1 MDDYDLSFSYYDED
15 EDIRNLQL
23 EYESYDLHDSCVI
36 PTIKGISYHFAA
48 LLLWN
53 FIFRLTTQTVFIHIN
68 LCHCISIICGLAVIY
83 NLLQISILYI
93 MSFCILSYLI
103 VHGTHYIHKSS
114 HASFI
119 ASLGML
125 LLIICEF
132 TVQTNT
138 WRHVRSVYMILVMK
152 IISLAY
158 DIKIG
163 RLSSQPNFI
172 AYCGFL
178 LCPANSIFGPWM
190 TYKQYLS
197 VFYKPIWNWML
208 LPQIILKGLTSIFYL
223 LMSSCWVMYFIPSG
237 SWKWF
242 IAYRDALSFR
252 TSNYFVSFLA
262 ETVMITAGY
271 SQSHKMFTGSISNPF
286 YIELPRSLIQIVI
299 HWNIP
304 MHTWL
309 KTYVFREA
317 RIFGVFPA
325 ICLTYLISSL
335 LHGLNFKLA
344 AVLLSIGLFS
354 YIEFKFRNKLSSI
367 FNSCLN
373 SYSCNGCDHLYKKQ
387 NIYVIL
393 GNLFFS
399 IIAIVHLAYLGMV
412 FEMNDVD
419 DASFALDFSYTLN
432 KWSSL
437 DYTSHW
443 IALVLYLLY
452 MIV

>member
-1 MDDYDLSFSYYDED
+1 MEVSFFCLYTKRCHFDYWF
-15 EDIRNLQL
+15 
-23 EYESYDLHDSCVI
+23 
-36 PTIKGISYHFAA
+36 ISY
-48 LLLWN
+48 
-53 FIFRLTTQTVFIHIN
+53 R
-68 LCHCISIICGLAVIY
+68 
-83 NLLQISILYI
+83 
-93 MSFCILSYLI
+93 
-103 VHGTHYIHKSS
+103 
-114 HASFI
+114 
-119 ASLGML
+119 
-125 LLIICEF
+125 
-132 TVQTNT
+132 
-138 WRHVRSVYMILVMK
+138 
-152 IISLAY
+152 
-158 DIKIG
+158 
-163 RLSSQPNFI
+163 
-172 AYCGFL
+172 
-178 LCPANSIFGPWM
+178 
-190 TYKQYLS
+190 
-197 VFYKPIWNWML
+197 
-208 LPQIILKGLTSIFYL
+208 
-223 LMSSCWVMYFIPSG
+223 
-237 SWKWF
+237 WF

-309 KTYVFREA
+309 KTCKFKILFSSMVEQFLYRCILFTDVFREA